1 MKMRYMDIFCVSE
14 FSWHRNSPCFFQGEK
29 ISKFLSS
36 ASNSKVDRMNL
47 TKGYLKTSP
56 LAEIK
61 HGKIQVPK
69 DRLLENNMQP
79 E

>member
-1 MKMRYMDIFCVSE
+1 MFLSGRKK
-14 FSWHRNSPCFFQGEK
+14 N
-29 ISKFLSS
+29 KFLSS

-47 TKGYLKTSP
+47 TKGYFKTSP
-56 LAEIK
+56 LAEIM
-61 HGKIQVPK
+61 HVKIQVPK